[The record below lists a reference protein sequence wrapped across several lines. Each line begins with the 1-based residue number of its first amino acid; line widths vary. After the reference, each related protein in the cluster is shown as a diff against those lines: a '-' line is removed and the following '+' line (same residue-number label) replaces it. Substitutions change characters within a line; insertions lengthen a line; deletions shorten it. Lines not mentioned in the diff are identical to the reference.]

1 MLSDRSV
8 WRDTVRCVRFGPL
21 DARAMSGFAVWML
34 SMSWPTFWLSI
45 AILVFFFL
53 LERAGITLPCALNL
67 VRCGL
72 FSNVRT
78 HDGHFAAHA
87 RRRDRIGW

>member
-1 MLSDRSV
+1 MLSNRST
-8 WRDTVRCVRFGPL
+8 WRDTARSVRFGPL

-34 SMSWPTFWLSI
+34 AMSWPTFWLSI
-45 AILVFFFL
+45 AILALFFF
-53 LERAGITLPCALNL
+53 LERAGITLPCAINL

-78 HDGHFAAHA
+78 HDGTFAERA
-87 RRRDRIGW
+87 RMRDQGA